1 VTRVRSPSLLLGLL
15 VLSPGLALAQGGP
28 DSVATAEARP
38 VAIYSEAQARR
49 GQSTYRRHCVA
60 CHTAAAYSG
69 VAFRRVWG
77 GKSPYDL
84 WEQIRTTMPQD
95 NPGQLKAGEY
105 ADIVAYLLRLNGYP
119 AGAEELPA
127 EAEKL
132 QQLRIVPRPVAGG
145 H

>member
-1 VTRVRSPSLLLGLL
+1 MTLRMAL
-15 VLSPGLALAQGGP
+15 VAAALAWAAIARPAVAQGGP
-28 DSVATAEARP
+28 DSTTAPAAGP

-49 GQSTYRRHCVA
+49 GQATYQRHCVS

-69 VAFRRVWG
+69 AAFRRVWG
-77 GKSPYDL
+77 GKSPYNL

-95 NPGQLKAGEY
+95 NPGKLKPGEY

-119 AGAEELPA
+119 AGPDELPS

-132 QQLRIVPRPVAGG
+132 QPLRIVPRPVSGG
-145 H
+145 N